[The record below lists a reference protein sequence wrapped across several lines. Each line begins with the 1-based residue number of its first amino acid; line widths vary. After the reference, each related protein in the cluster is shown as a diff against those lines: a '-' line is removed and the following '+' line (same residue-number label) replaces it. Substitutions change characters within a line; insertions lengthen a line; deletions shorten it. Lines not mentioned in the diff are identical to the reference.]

1 MITLRAGALR
11 VAGVVAAVLASVVV
25 AAPVAHAVP
34 AGVNDWSCRPSAAH
48 PEPVVL
54 VHGLFANADIN
65 WGRLGPELVGAG
77 YCTFA
82 LTYGVYPNDPLPLS
96 SIGGRAPFEDSAA
109 ELAAFVDRVLAA
121 TGAAKVSTI
130 GHSEGTLVAAYYEKV
145 LGGNTKVALQ
155 VSFAGGFGGSPVLD
169 GPLLHAVLA
178 VLHPGIDPLLNPVC
192 AACGQVVF
200 GSAFLEQLRA
210 GGVAAPGVRYT
221 NIVTRYDELVLPYTN
236 GTFDSPQATNIT
248 VQDGCEV
255 DLADHISIVTDLRA
269 IDHALNA
276 LDPEHPRPVR
286 CAVVLPAI
294 GKIGP

>member
-1 MITLRAGALR
+1 MITLRRG
-11 VAGVVAAVLASVVV
+11 VGVVLAVLLSTVLV
-25 AAPVAHAVP
+25 APTAQAVP
-34 AGVNDWSCRPSAAH
+34 PGVNDWSCRPSAAH

-82 LTYGVYPNDPLPLS
+82 LTYGVYPNDPPPLS
-96 SIGGRAPFEDSAA
+96 SIGGRAPLENSAA
-109 ELAAFVDRVLAA
+109 ELAAFVDRVRAA

-130 GHSEGTLVAAYYEKV
+130 GHSEGTLVAAYYEKI
-145 LGGNTKVALQ
+145 LGGNAAVGRQ
-155 VSFAGGFGGSPVLD
+155 VSFAGGFGGSPVL
-169 GPLLHAVLA
+169 GAPLIKALLA

-200 GSAFLEQLRA
+200 GSEFLEKLQA
-210 GGVAAPGVRYT
+210 GGVAAPGVQYT
-221 NIVTRYDELVLPYTN
+221 NIVTRYDEVVLPYTN
-236 GTFDSPQATNIT
+236 GTFESPQATNVV

-255 DLADHISIVTDLRA
+255 DLADHISIITDPRA
-269 IDHALNA
+269 IDYALNA

-286 CAVVLPAI
+286 CAVVLPVI
-294 GKIGP
+294 GKVVG